1 MQQYCIPCEQWSVV
15 HDNPHGNNTPSQPQW
30 LVVHSL
36 SIITAWQKRRRGT
49 INFFHHHKD
58 ESSGLLLVLIPCLA
72 FHHQFKL
79 VEWEG
84 VIYFHSIN
92 HLKIGNYRNKRKE
105 NQKMNKLAYLSLP
118 LDIFSSEFNVKWRR
132 CIRSQ
137 NQDGMS
143 QLCACSDV
151 FYLILVLPFFL
162 YLKRG
167 IKLGKVVFS

>member
-1 MQQYCIPCEQWSVV
+1 MCWESIHMQQYCIPCEQWSVV

-49 INFFHHHKD
+49 INFFNHHKD

-105 NQKMNKLAYLSLP
+105 NQKMNLDFGNLSWLTCHFHQ
-118 LDIFSSEFNVKWRR
+118 ISSLQ
-132 CIRSQ
+132 SS
-137 NQDGMS
+137 MS
-143 QLCACSDV
+143 SGGDASEA
-151 FYLILVLPFFL
+151 
-162 YLKRG
+162 KTRME
-167 IKLGKVVFS
+167 